1 MNQPLMEVRPADL
14 VPELSVVIPTFNERG
29 NVAPLVER
37 LAAALEG
44 LSWEAIFVDDD
55 SPDRTIDAVHE
66 IGARDGRVRAIL
78 RVGRRGLAG
87 ACIEG
92 MLSARAPVVAVIDAD
107 LQHDEKALPSML
119 DAIRAGA
126 DLVVGTRYAGGGEA
140 SSFSATRGAMSRFAT
155 GLSKR
160 LFRIRTSDP
169 MSGFFMLRR
178 TVIETTAP
186 RLQTQGFKIL
196 LDILL
201 TAGSQLRVGE
211 VPYAFGTR
219 QHGESKL
226 DNQVML
232 DFAGLL
238 LSRATGGLV
247 SVRFLV
253 FGLVGVIGLFVHLLT
268 LRLTLGA
275 GADFVLAQSVATI
288 VAMTFNFFVNNFLT
302 YRDRRLA
309 GWSMLPG
316 LIKFYAVCGVGAVGN
331 VGAAS
336 WVFHETATW
345 WAAGVAGS
353 IVGAVWNYLLSASLV
368 WKSRA

>member
-1 MNQPLMEVRPADL
+1 MNQPLIEIRPADL
-14 VPELSVVIPTFNERG
+14 APELSVVIPTFNERG
-29 NVAPLVER
+29 NVAPLVAR

-78 RVGRRGLAG
+78 RIGRRGLAG

-92 MLSARAPVVAVIDAD
+92 MLSARATVVAVIDAD
-107 LQHDEKALPSML
+107 LQHDEKALPQML
-119 DAIRAGA
+119 ETIRAGA
-126 DLVVGTRYAGGGEA
+126 DLVVGTRYAKGGEA
-140 SSFSATRGAMSRFAT
+140 TSFSAARGAMSRFAT
-155 GLSKR
+155 GLSRR

-178 TVIETTAP
+178 EVIEEAAP
-186 RLQTQGFKIL
+186 RLSTQGFKIL

-201 TAGSQLRVGE
+201 TAGPGLRIGE

-253 FGLVGVIGLFVHLLT
+253 FGFVGVVGLFVHLLT
-268 LRLTLGA
+268 LRVALELGA
-275 GADFVLAQSVATI
+275 SFVVSQSLATV

-309 GWSMLPG
+309 GWAMLPG
-316 LIKFYAVCGVGAVGN
+316 LLKFYAVCGVGAVGN

-336 WVFHETATW
+336 WVFHETARW
-345 WAAGVAGS
+345 WVAGVAGS
-353 IVGAVWNYLLSASLV
+353 LVGAVWNYLLSASLV